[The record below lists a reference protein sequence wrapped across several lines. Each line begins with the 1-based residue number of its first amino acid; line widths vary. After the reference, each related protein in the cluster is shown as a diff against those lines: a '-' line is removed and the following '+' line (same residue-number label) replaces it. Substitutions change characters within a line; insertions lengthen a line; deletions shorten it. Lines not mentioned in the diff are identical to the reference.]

1 MGQPEFVH
9 LHVHTDFSLLDGA
22 CETGELLDEAS
33 RQKMPAVAITDH
45 GNLFAAANFFYE
57 ASKRDVKPII
67 GCEVYVA
74 KGSRHERGD
83 KTASGNDRSPNG
95 DRDEAEPG
103 SRGTNHL
110 VLLCE
115 NLEGYHNLIKL
126 VSSGFLEGFYY
137 KPRIDY
143 ELLQKHSRGL
153 IALSACLKGPV
164 TEAVV
169 NEKYDQARE
178 NAYRLRDIFGK
189 QNFFLEIQDQGLEIE
204 KSINPHLVRLSKES
218 GIPLVA
224 TNDCHYLHHEDAH
237 AQEVLLCIQTG
248 KTMGDTNRMK
258 FATDQFYFK
267 SAAEMAKVFGEI
279 PEALRRTVDIA
290 ARCNVKIER
299 IKNPFPEF
307 KVPAGHTPGSYFE
320 KVVREGFASRVP
332 YLERMAKAGALA
344 NPLVEYERRLTSEI
358 QMIQKMRYE
367 GYFLIVWDFIHYAR
381 TQDVPVGPGRGSAA
395 GSLVS
400 YAMRITDVDPLQ
412 YNLLF
417 ERFLNPERVSMPD
430 IDIDFCMR
438 RRGELIEYVTQK
450 YGRDNVA
457 QIITFGTMA
466 AKAAIK
472 DVGRAM
478 EIPYAEVDRL
488 AKMVPTTLGIQL
500 DKALQDAP
508 QLKSAV
514 NSDEKLKDLMAVAL
528 RLEGLARH
536 ASTHAAGVVISPEPL
551 TDLVPVYKTNRDEIT
566 TQFDMN
572 ALERIGLLKMDFL
585 GLTTLTVLHDA
596 VKMVEQNRGVKI
608 DIDNLALDDADTYK
622 LFARGDTTAIFQ
634 FESHGMRDILR
645 RYQPTRIED
654 LTALNAL
661 YRPGPLQ
668 GGMVDDF
675 INRKHGKTK
684 VSYELPQL
692 QDILQ
697 ETYGVILYQEQV
709 MQIAN
714 RLANFSLGEADILRR
729 AMGKKKK
736 EEMAAQ
742 RAKFLHGCANSKIPE
757 KKAERIFNLMEEFA
771 GYGFNK
777 SHSCAYA
784 LLAYQ
789 TAYMKTHY
797 PVEFIAALLT
807 SETGN
812 AEKAV
817 KYINEA
823 RGMGISILPPDVN
836 ESDLYFTPVGE
847 AIRFGLAAIKNVGEN
862 TAKAI
867 RDSRLSGGEFKAL
880 YDFCERIEP
889 RFLNKRVFESLI
901 KSGAVDSLGPR
912 EAMAASI
919 DDALASLQRASRLRE
934 SGQHGLFGGGGGT
947 AEVAVPFLLRDAP
960 LWSEEERLA
969 SEYAMLGF
977 YVSGHPL
984 EKYGSRLAE
993 WSVVRLEEVEGQRN
1007 GKEITVAALI
1017 VSVRP
1022 MRSKKG
1028 ARWAIFTI
1036 QDMTGV
1042 QELLAFPESF
1052 SKYEQTL
1059 KPGTPLLL
1067 KVRVQIEEA
1076 GTRLSLQ
1083 EARKIADIAEKAAAQ
1098 QEFRVRIEMAS
1109 MTEETLDRLEK
1120 LFAGSPGTSQVVFE
1134 LESPD
1139 GSIAVVPSRQRVKA
1153 SPELMEAVRGI
1164 REKAAAA

>member
-9 LHVHTDFSLLDGA
+9 LHVHTDYSLLDGA
-22 CETGELLDEAS
+22 CETTELLDEAS

-45 GNLFAAANFFYE
+45 GNLFAAANFFNE
-57 ASKRDVKPII
+57 ASKRDVKAII

-74 KGSRHERGD
+74 KGSRHERGE
-83 KTASGNDRSPNG
+83 KTAANGSDRG
-95 DRDEAEPG
+95 EDEPG
-103 SRGTNHL
+103 ARGSNHL

-115 NLEGYHNLIKL
+115 NLKGYHNLIKL
-126 VSSGFLEGFYY
+126 VSTGFLEGFYY

-143 ELLQKHSRGL
+143 DILAKHSEGL
-153 IALSACLKGPV
+153 IALSACLKGAV
-164 TEAVV
+164 TESVV
-169 NEKYDQARE
+169 MEKYDHARE
-178 NAYRLRDIFGK
+178 NAYKLRDIFGK

-204 KSINPHLVRLSKES
+204 KAVNPQLARLSKET
-218 GIPLVA
+218 GIPLIA

-248 KTMGDTNRMK
+248 KTMGDANRMK
-258 FATDQFYFK
+258 FQTDQFYFK
-267 SAAEMAKVFGEI
+267 SAAEMAQVFGEI
-279 PEALRRTVDIA
+279 PEALRRTVDVA

-299 IKNPFPEF
+299 IANPFPEF
-307 KVPAGHTPGSYFE
+307 KVPDGQTASSYFE
-320 KVVREGFASRVP
+320 KVVREGFATRVP
-332 YLERMAKAGALA
+332 YLERLAKAGALA
-344 NPLVEYERRLTSEI
+344 NPLSEYERRLTSEI

-381 TQDVPVGPGRGSAA
+381 AQNVPVGPGRGSAA

-400 YAMRITDVDPLQ
+400 YALRITDVDPLQ

-450 YGRDNVA
+450 YGRANVA

-478 EIPYAEVDRL
+478 EIPYTEVDRL
-488 AKMVPTTLGIQL
+488 AKMVPTTLGIEL
-500 DKALQDAP
+500 KNALEEAP

-514 NSDEKLKDLMAVAL
+514 NSDEKLKDLMNVAL
-528 RLEGLARH
+528 RLEGLSRH
-536 ASTHAAGVVISPEPL
+536 ASTHAAGVVISPQPL
-551 TDLVPVYKTNRDEIT
+551 TELVPIYKTNRDEIT
-566 TQFDMN
+566 TQYDMN

-585 GLTTLTVLHDA
+585 GLTTLTVLQDA
-596 VKMVEQNRGVKI
+596 VKMVEQNRDVQV
-608 DIDNLALDDADTYK
+608 DIDNLTLDDADTYK

-661 YRPGPLQ
+661 YRPGPIQ
-668 GGMVDDF
+668 GGMIDDF

-714 RLANFSLGEADILRR
+714 RLASFSLGEADLLRR

-742 RAKFLHGCANSKIPE
+742 RAKFLAGCAKNKIPE

-789 TAYMKTHY
+789 TAFMKTHY

-823 RGMGISILPPDVN
+823 RGMNIPILPPDVN
-836 ESDLYFTPVGE
+836 DSDLYFTPVGE
-847 AIRFGLAAIKNVGEN
+847 SIRFGLAAIKNVGEN

-867 RDSRLSGGEFKAL
+867 RESKLAGGNFKSL
-880 YDFCERIEP
+880 YEFCERIEP

-901 KSGAVDSLGPR
+901 KSGAMDSLGPR

-919 DDALASLQRASRLRE
+919 DDAVAAIQRAARSRE
-934 SGQHGLFGGGGGT
+934 SGQHGLFGGGSNA
-947 AEVAVPFLLRDAP
+947 AEEHVTFLLRDAAP
-960 LWSEEERLA
+960 WSEDERLS

-984 EKYGSRLAE
+984 EKYNSRLTE
-993 WSVVRLEEVEGQRN
+993 WGALRLEEVEGQRN
-1007 GKEITVAALI
+1007 GKEISVAALI
-1017 VSVRP
+1017 VGARP

-1028 ARWAIFTI
+1028 ARWGIFTL

-1052 SKYEQTL
+1052 AKHEQVL

-1083 EARKIADIAEKAAAQ
+1083 EARRLEDIVERAAAK
-1098 QEFRVRIEMAS
+1098 QEFRVRLPIAAMNED
-1109 MTEETLDRLEK
+1109 TLAKLEK
-1120 LFAGSPGTSQVVFE
+1120 LFAGAPGMSQVVFE
-1134 LESPD
+1134 LEAPD
-1139 GSIAVVPSRQRVKA
+1139 GSVAVVASQQRVKA
-1153 SPELMEAVRGI
+1153 TPELSEAVRRARG
-1164 REKAAAA
+1164 EAAAVVGSA

>member
-1 MGQPEFVH
+1 MGNPQFVH
-9 LHVHTDFSLLDGA
+9 LHVHTDYSLLDGA
-22 CETGELLDEAS
+22 CETSELLDEAS

-74 KGSRHERGD
+74 KGNRLDRGE
-83 KTASGNDRSPNG
+83 KAGAPGEDRY
-95 DRDEAEPG
+95 DFEPG
-103 SRGTNHL
+103 TRGSNHL

-115 NLEGYHNLIKL
+115 SLEGYHNLIKL
-126 VSSGFLEGFYY
+126 VSAGFLEGFYY
-137 KPRIDY
+137 KPRIDFD
-143 ELLQKHSRGL
+143 LLSKHSKGL
-153 IALSACLKGPV
+153 IALGACLRGPV
-164 TEAVV
+164 TELVL
-169 NEKYDQARE
+169 EDKYDKARE
-178 NAYRLRDIFGK
+178 TAYKLRDIFGK
-189 QNFFLEIQDQGLEIE
+189 GNFFLEIQDQNLPIE
-204 KSINPHLVRLSKES
+204 KGVNTQLIRLAKET

-248 KTMGDTNRMK
+248 KTMSDSQRMR

-267 SAAEMAKVFGEI
+267 SAQEMAQVFREV
-279 PEALRRTVDIA
+279 PEAVSRTVDIA
-290 ARCNVKIER
+290 ARCNVKIDR
-299 IKNPFPEF
+299 VPNALPEF
-307 KVPAGHTPGSYFE
+307 QVPAGHTPDTYFE
-320 KVVREGFASRVP
+320 KVAREGFEQRLP
-332 YLERMAKAGALA
+332 NLERMARQNLLR
-344 NPLVEYERRLTSEI
+344 NPVAEYEKRLTSEI
-358 QMIQKMRYE
+358 EMIKKMHYE
-367 GYFLIVWDFIHYAR
+367 GYFLIVWDFIQYAR
-381 TQDVPVGPGRGSAA
+381 AQEVPVGPGRGSAA

-400 YAMRITDVDPLQ
+400 YALRITDVDPLQ

-438 RRGELIEYVTQK
+438 RRGELIDYVTHK
-450 YGRDNVA
+450 YGRENVS

-466 AKAAIK
+466 AKAAVK

-478 EIPYAEVDRL
+478 DISYGEVDRL
-488 AKMVPTTLGIQL
+488 AKLIPATLGITL
-500 DKALQDAP
+500 EVALKESP
-508 QLKSAV
+508 QLKSAIDA
-514 NSDEKLKDLMAVAL
+514 DERLKDLMKVAL

-536 ASTHAAGVVISPEPL
+536 ASTHAAGVVISPQPL
-551 TDLVPVYKTNRDEIT
+551 TELVPVYKTNRDEIT
-566 TQFDMN
+566 TQYDMT

-585 GLTTLTVLHDA
+585 GLTTLTVLYDA
-596 VKMVEQNRGVKI
+596 VKMVAKNRGVQI
-608 DIDNLALDDADTYK
+608 DLESLPLEDEETYK
-622 LFARGDTTAIFQ
+622 LFSRGDTTAIFQ

-661 YRPGPLQ
+661 YRPGPIQ
-668 GGMVDDF
+668 GGMIDDF

-692 QDILQ
+692 KDILE

-714 RLANFSLGEADILRR
+714 RLASFSLGEADILRR

-742 RAKFLHGCANSKIPE
+742 RAKFLGGCEKNKIPE
-757 KKAERIFNLMEEFA
+757 KKAVRIFDLMEEFA

-789 TAYMKTHY
+789 TAWLKTHY
-797 PVEFIAALLT
+797 PVEFMAALLT

-812 AEKAV
+812 AEKQV
-817 KYINEA
+817 KYINES
-823 RGMGISILPPDVN
+823 RGMGIPILPPDVN
-836 ESDLYFTPVGE
+836 ESDLFFTPVGD

-867 RDSRLSGGEFKAL
+867 REARLGQGEFKSL
-880 YDFCERIEP
+880 YDFCERIES

-901 KSGAVDSLGPR
+901 RCGAMDSLGPR
-912 EAMAASI
+912 ESM
-919 DDALASLQRASRLRE
+919 LASADEAIAAIQRAARAKE
-934 SGQHGLFGGGGGT
+934 SGQHGLFFGGGAT
-947 AEVAVPFLLRDAP
+947 EAKVHFELRDAAP
-960 LWSEEERLA
+960 WTEDERLA

-984 EKYGSRLAE
+984 EKYASRLKDLGVI
-993 WSVVRLEEVEGQRN
+993 SLGEVEGQRN
-1007 GKEITVAALI
+1007 GKEIAVVGLI
-1017 VSVRP
+1017 VGNRP

-1028 ARWAIFTI
+1028 ARWAIFTL

-1052 SKYEQTL
+1052 QRLEGIL
-1059 KPGTPLLL
+1059 KPGQPLLL
-1067 KVRVQIEEA
+1067 KVRVQVEEA

-1083 EARKIADIAEKAAAQ
+1083 EAKRLDAVTENGGPAEFRLKLDLQHLSEDALAQLEELFARAAGPSTVIFEVKANDGTTAVVQSQRKIRVTPDFIAA
-1098 QEFRVRIEMAS
+1098 
-1109 MTEETLDRLEK
+1109 LDRICSDE
-1120 LFAGSPGTSQVVFE
+1120 G
-1134 LESPD
+1134 
-1139 GSIAVVPSRQRVKA
+1139 IQRI
-1153 SPELMEAVRGI
+1153 S
-1164 REKAAAA
+1164 